1 MRALNSVLVGA
12 FLTLLLCLP
21 SPGLGESYFG
31 DSFCSL
37 QAVQDVSTFHLSL
50 QIKTSRRSGL
60 LLLAAGTE
68 DYLFLELQNGKVQAR
83 MNLGA
88 GEVTLSSSQGV
99 QLNNLLE
106 HKILLTLHDG
116 KLTMTIDELFPTYVP
131 LNDDGEPLNID
142 LGIWLGGTGDLDAP
156 YLSNAIPPFRGCMT
170 QVKFESHQFDI
181 LSKAFKECH
190 DTKESCSSEF
200 EAGDGEATSFSTPD
214 SFVSFPTWSGASGAP
229 RVLEVL
235 MKTTIEDALLVFHP
249 GRESDFIA
257 IGVVKG
263 YLKGV
268 LDLGSG
274 MEVLENNEVKLDDD
288 QWHRVKVQV
297 SEDSFVINVD
307 SQFSSLTF
315 NSSEKLD
322 LVGNLYLG
330 GIQKKMKD
338 VFRESGSLNRAE
350 EEELIIESFI
360 GCLSEIKIN
369 QKDRSLQDALVTK
382 DVHVKC
388 EGEDY
393 DYSTYYDTD
402 TTTTSPPVRN
412 PYGDMDINEQHCYP
426 TDDTPEIFKNV
437 TKLLDVTPLLVPEG
451 GEVLL
456 DINNLSP
463 TFDLSA
469 AGMRQS
475 EIIFTLQNDPWYG
488 LVDMNINTRRTQ
500 KFTLLD
506 VVNEKIKYMHD
517 GNERHAD
524 QIELHVVVHT
534 EGYLPE
540 CLKSPQKYVLPVEIL
555 PVNDIPQLGGGEITI
570 TENGRTRLSPS
581 LIKIMDSDNRCDE
594 LVVTVTSEPS
604 TEVGYLENSQQPGIS
619 ISEFTCRELKDGNI
633 YFVHRAGNA
642 AGITLEVSD
651 GQSVSHSATFKL
663 SVAQPHM
670 TIVTNTGLF
679 LFQGSNAS
687 IGVQNLA
694 VLAHPR
700 YGDIIYNITQPL
712 LFGELQVMT
721 SDGMYKQVTT
731 FHQSDLEQ
739 NHLRYVSTDSSDQE
753 DILVEQIQFD
763 VHLGH
768 FSLSNNTFLVKIIPA
783 QVKVSNLVPLEMQAG
798 EEQTIK
804 LTELKAE
811 IKGKNPDPQT
821 VKYILIKPPTLG
833 SLQLLDRELAEGDVF
848 TQKDILDSIVSYRVR
863 VQRAVNSIDQFQFR
877 VLADDQYSP
886 LYTFPINILANADAP
901 VLTNERLV
909 VLQGGELTLN
919 KNYLWIQS
927 PGITDF
933 MFQVTQEP
941 KYGRL
946 IRDSP
951 PGLPRFEGA
960 IRVFSSE
967 DLQLGR
973 LIYKHDGSKTSND
986 EFHFSAFNQ
995 GAKILDSQATVSGV
1009 FRISIQS
1016 KNEHAPVR
1024 VVDRVFNVVRHG
1036 QRLLTTDVIQF
1047 KDDDSDFNDTQIVY
1061 AREGILSGN
1070 IISTSNPSQA
1080 LFRFTQADLRDKN
1093 VLFIHHGADRE
1104 RFSLQVSDGFHK
1116 TTALLQIQ
1124 AGEPYLRI
1132 VNNTIIVIDHG
1143 STKTLNTTLLS
1154 ADSNMDI
1161 RDDSE
1166 IIFQVTSPPSDG
1178 RIIVSGIEASVFTQE
1193 DLKKGVV
1200 SYEHNYESLRSKD
1213 SFSFTVQARGHSE
1226 EGTFRIKIFK
1236 QGYLSEPEVKTNEV
1250 IISYEGEH
1258 TIINEDNLKVDQAD
1272 ILPTEMVFTIKEP
1285 PRLGHVV
1292 KLTNSSD
1299 STASPVPDYIHS
1311 FTQEDIDQGHIL
1323 YVSASIQGNDAFTVD
1338 VSNGFTTVEDLHI
1351 SVKIV
1356 PRLIPI
1362 QTFNFT
1368 VKEGLSR
1375 AINTEIVNI
1384 SHPFY
1389 RSANIDFVVEEP
1401 PQHGEIRTQDGDE
1414 LTYFT
1419 WEEMELGHIYYMHD
1433 STESTEDSFTLSA
1446 TAYEIERRSLPV
1458 TISVTVIPVNDEPP
1472 KLTRNT
1478 GLEVLAGEEADITTS
1493 MLNTDDADTTAEELV
1508 YHVEVPTNGM
1518 VALKEAPEYSIL
1530 NFTQAHINK
1539 GEVIFIHEGEDSGG
1553 FSFTVTDGEHTSP
1566 LYRFVVTARPL
1577 TITMVTQEEL
1587 MVFPGTRQPI
1597 TGANLGAV
1605 TSEDGNEISYSL
1617 IRPPRLGRL
1626 ILANGRSQYEE
1637 ITRFSQS
1644 QLESGAVYYE
1654 HQIPEEPFWVARD
1667 SIELTL
1673 SSQPAP
1679 EVRHILPI
1687 TISYYAAHSNTSSQ
1701 LWKNKG
1707 LEIVQGQRKAIDE
1720 SILDASNLLASLHED
1735 EHDDVDVV
1743 FEIRRFPDHGRITLD
1758 GQDLPRNAPSFM
1770 QEDINQGNLEY
1781 LHDDS
1786 GASFDSFSFRARLK
1800 SESRGVAS
1808 PAEFVVLEEIFNI
1821 SIKRRGSDPPELVTI
1836 DMLLE
1841 VLQGSMTI
1849 ITQLHLNTQDED
1861 SPPDEVHFKVTKA
1874 PSNGRLVDSLTM
1886 DPISEFTQEM
1896 VNRGQVGFFSDGS
1909 LANGFVEFIV
1919 SDGEHQTKPHTLH
1932 IGILARTLV
1941 LDKAPEIK
1949 VKQGDDETLVTEE
1962 MLRATTGGPVEEDI
1976 LYKITSVPKYAAVMV
1991 DRQPTSAFT
2000 QTQIKEGR
2008 VSVRFIKS
2016 TSPRDS
2022 VAFVARS
2029 GAANVSSVLN
2039 ITVQPLANIARDPLL
2054 PQGAL
2059 VQLDRKLLDAT
2070 PLANKTRTSP
2080 TFTVIQQPREA
2091 RFVRSGGPEA
2101 GQPVDTFSQKDLD
2114 EGRIAMEIANSSSR
2128 SQGSVTQ
2135 DEARFLLKAYG
2146 VPPAECVLSFKTGP
2160 YNASGV
2166 YPATLLRIPSEASSK
2181 DSNDLPSVAGSPR
2194 STPASPHWRGDMD
2207 WPHRDAPTTTSSGSR
2222 SHEKPHVSRR
2232 SNFWS
2237 ILIPIL
2243 VILLLLLLAAIL
2255 AYYLIRK
2262 NKTGKHNVQTAASKP
2277 KNGEV
2282 AGTETFRKT
2291 DPANNIPMSNM
2302 DSKDADPELL
2312 QHCRT
2317 TNPAL
2322 KKNQYWV

>member
-1 MRALNSVLVGA
+1 MKALHSILIGA
-12 FLTLLLCLP
+12 FLTLLCLP
-21 SPGLGESYFG
+21 SPGHGVSYFG
-31 DSFCSL
+31 DSSCSL
-37 QAVQDVSTFHLSL
+37 QVFQDVSTFHLSL

-60 LLLAAGTE
+60 LLLAAGME
-68 DYLFLELQNGKVQAR
+68 DYLFLELQNGKIQAR

-88 GEVTLSSSQGV
+88 GEVTLSSTQGV
-99 QLNNLLE
+99 QLNNLLD
-106 HKILLTLHDG
+106 HKVSLTLQDG
-116 KLTMTIDELFPTYVP
+116 KLVMTIDELFSTYVP
-131 LNDDGEPLNID
+131 VDNDGEQLNID
-142 LGIWLGGTGDLDAP
+142 LGIWLGGTGDLEAP

-170 QVKFESHQFDI
+170 EVKFESHQFDI
-181 LSKAFKECH
+181 LSTAFQQCQ

-229 RVLEVL
+229 RVLEFL
-235 MKTTIEDALLVFHP
+235 MKTTIEDALLIFHP

-257 IGVVKG
+257 IGIMKG
-263 YLKGV
+263 HLKGV
-268 LDLGSG
+268 LDYGSG
-274 MEVLENNEVKLDDD
+274 MEVLDNTQVQLDDD

-297 SEDSFVINVD
+297 SQDSFEINVD
-307 SQFSSLTF
+307 SQSASLPLDSSQ
-315 NSSEKLD
+315 KLD

-330 GIQKKMKD
+330 GIQDKMKD

-350 EEELIIESFI
+350 EVITAESFI
-360 GCLSEIKIN
+360 GCLGEIKVN

-393 DYSTYYDTD
+393 DYSSYYDSEA
-402 TTTTSPPVRN
+402 TTTSPPVRIR
-412 PYGDMDINEQHCYP
+412 YVDMDFDEQHCYP
-426 TDDTPEIFKNV
+426 TDDMPEIFRNV

-451 GEVLL
+451 GEVSL
-456 DINNLSP
+456 DVDNLSP

-475 EIIFTLQNDPWYG
+475 QIIFTLKNDPWYG
-488 LVDMNINTRRTQ
+488 LVDMNISTKRIQ

-506 VVNEKIKYMHD
+506 VVNKKIKYMHD
-517 GNERHAD
+517 GNERYAD
-524 QIELHVVVHT
+524 QIQLEVAAHSND
-534 EGYLPE
+534 YLPE
-540 CLKSPQKYVLPVEIL
+540 CLKTPRDYILPVEII

-581 LIKIMDSDNRCDE
+581 LIKIMDSDTRCDDII
-594 LVVTVTSEPS
+594 VTVTSEPS
-604 TEVGYLENSQQPGIS
+604 MDVGYLEKGQQPGRS
-619 ISEFTCRELKDGNI
+619 ITEFTCRELKEGNI
-633 YFVHRAGNA
+633 YFVHRGGSA
-642 AGITLEVSD
+642 AEITLEVSD
-651 GQSVSHSATFKL
+651 GQSVSHSTTFKF
-663 SVAQPHM
+663 SVIQPHM
-670 TIVTNTGLF
+670 TLVTNTGL
-679 LFQGSNAS
+679 LLTQGSNAS
-687 IGVQNLA
+687 ISIENLA
-694 VLAHPR
+694 ALAHPR
-700 YGDIIYNITQPL
+700 NGDIIYNITQPL
-712 LFGELQVMT
+712 IFGELQIMT

-731 FHQSDLEQ
+731 FHQSDLDQ
-739 NHLRYVSTDSSDQE
+739 NRLRYFSTDASNQE
-753 DILVEQIQFD
+753 DFVVERIQFD
-763 VHLGH
+763 TYLGQ
-768 FSLSNNTFLVKIIPA
+768 FSLRNNTFLVKIMPSP
-783 QVKVSNLVPLEMQAG
+783 VKLSTLSPLEMQAG
-798 EEQTIK
+798 EEITIRH
-804 LTELKAE
+804 TELQAE
-811 IKGKNPDPQT
+811 VKGENPDPQT
-821 VKYILIKPPTLG
+821 LKYILVKPPTLG
-833 SLQLLDRELAEGDVF
+833 SLQLLDKELAEGDIF
-848 TQKDILDSIVSYRVR
+848 TQKDILDSSISYRVR
-863 VQRAVNSIDQFQFR
+863 VQRAVDSIDLFQFR
-877 VLADDQYSP
+877 VFSEDRYSP
-886 LYTFPINILANADAP
+886 LYTYPINILANSDDP
-901 VLTNERLV
+901 VLTNERLF
-909 VLQGGELTLN
+909 VLQGGEHTLS
-919 KNYLWIQS
+919 KDFLWVQS
-927 PGITDF
+927 PSSTDF
-933 MFQVTQEP
+933 VYQITEVP
-941 KYGRL
+941 KYGRI

-951 PGLPRFEGA
+951 PGQPRFEGA
-960 IRVFSSE
+960 IRVFSNE

-973 LIYKHDGSKTSND
+973 LIYKHDGSKTSSD
-986 EFHFSAFNQ
+986 EFHFSVTDQ
-995 GAKILDSQATVSGV
+995 GAENSQEPVIGV

-1024 VVDRVFNVVRHG
+1024 VVDKVFNVVRHG
-1036 QRLLTTDVIQF
+1036 QRLITTDVIQF
-1047 KDDDSDFNDTQIVY
+1047 KDDDSGFNDTQIVY

-1070 IISTSNPSQA
+1070 IVSTSNPSLS

-1093 VLFIHHGADRE
+1093 ILFIHHGADRE

-1124 AGEPYLRI
+1124 ASEPYLR
-1132 VNNTIIVIDHG
+1132 VGNNTIIVIDHG
-1143 STKTLNTTLLS
+1143 GTKTLNTTLLS

-1166 IIFQVTSPPSDG
+1166 IKFQVTSPPSDG
-1178 RIIVSGIEASVFTQE
+1178 RIIVSGIEASAFTQE

-1213 SFSFTVQARGHSE
+1213 SFTFTVQARGHSE

-1236 QGYLSEPEVKTNEV
+1236 QGYLSEPGVLTNEV

-1258 TIINEDNLKVDQAD
+1258 TIINRDNLKVEQAD

-1299 STASPVPDYIHS
+1299 STASPVLDYIHS
-1311 FTQEDIDQGHIL
+1311 FTQEDIDQGRIL
-1323 YVSASIQGNDAFTVD
+1323 YVSASVQGNDVFTVD

-1351 SVKIV
+1351 SVNIV
-1356 PRLIPI
+1356 PRIIPI
-1362 QTFNFT
+1362 QAFNFT

-1375 AINTEIVNI
+1375 QINQEIVNI

-1389 RSANIDFVVEEP
+1389 SSANIDFVVEEA
-1401 PQHGEIRTQDGDE
+1401 PQHGDLRYLDGDE

-1419 WEEMELGHIYYMHD
+1419 WDEMKLGQIYYMHD

-1446 TAYEIERRSLPV
+1446 SIYEIERRSLPV

-1478 GLEVLAGEEADITTS
+1478 GLEVLAGEEADITPS
-1493 MLNTDDADTTAEELV
+1493 MLSAEDADTPAEELV
-1508 YHVEVPTNGM
+1508 YNVEVPTNGI
-1518 VALKEAPEYSIL
+1518 VALKEAPEESIL
-1530 NFTQAHINK
+1530 NFTQAHIDR
-1539 GEVIFIHEGEDSGG
+1539 GEVIFIHEGEESGG

-1566 LYRFVVTARPL
+1566 LFRFVITARPL

-1597 TGANLGAV
+1597 TSANLGAV
-1605 TSEDGNEISYSL
+1605 TNEDGNEISYSL

-1626 ILANGRSQYEE
+1626 ILAHDKNQYEE
-1637 ITRFSQS
+1637 INSFSQT
-1644 QLESGAVYYE
+1644 QLESGMVFYE
-1654 HQIPEEPFWVARD
+1654 HQIPEKPFWVVRD
-1667 SIELTL
+1667 SIELIL

-1679 EVRHILPI
+1679 DVRHILPI
-1687 TISYYAAHSNTSSQ
+1687 TVSYYAAHSNISSQ

-1707 LEIVQGQRKAIDE
+1707 LEIVQGQRKAVDD
-1720 SILDASNLLASLHED
+1720 SILDASNLLASLPES
-1735 EHDDVDVV
+1735 ERGEVDVV
-1743 FEIRRFPDHGRITLD
+1743 FEMKRFPDHGRITLR
-1758 GQDLPRNAPSFM
+1758 GQDLPRDAPFFL
-1770 QEDINQGNLEY
+1770 QEDVTQGEVEY

-1786 GASFDSFSFRARLK
+1786 GASSDSFSFRARLK
-1800 SESRGVAS
+1800 PQGDGVAS
-1808 PAEFVVLEEIFNI
+1808 PAESVVLEENFNI

-1841 VLQGSMTI
+1841 VLQGSQI
-1849 ITQLHLNTQDED
+1849 ILTQRHLNTQDED

-1874 PSNGRLVDSLTM
+1874 PRNGHLFDSLTM
-1886 DPISEFTQEM
+1886 GPISEFTQDM
-1896 VNRGQVGFFSDGS
+1896 VNRGQVGFKSDGS
-1909 LANGFVEFIV
+1909 LANGFVEFIL
-1919 SDGEHQTKPHTLH
+1919 SDGEHQTEPYALH
-1932 IGILARTLV
+1932 IGILARTLF
-1941 LDKAPEIK
+1941 LDKATEIK

-1962 MLRATTGGPVEEDI
+1962 MLRATTGGPVEEDV
-1976 LYKITSVPKYAAVMV
+1976 LYKITSTPKYAAVMV
-1991 DRQPTSAFT
+1991 DRQATSAFT
-2000 QTQIKEGR
+2000 QKQIKEGR
-2008 VSVRFIKS
+2008 VSVRFVKS

-2029 GAANVSSVLN
+2029 RAANVSSVLN
-2039 ITVQPLANIARDPLL
+2039 ITVQPLANIAQDPLL
-2054 PQGAL
+2054 PQGTL
-2059 VQLDRKLLDAT
+2059 VQLDRQLLDAT

-2080 TFTVIQQPREA
+2080 TFTVTKQPQGA
-2091 RFVRSGGPEA
+2091 RFVRSRGSGA
-2101 GQPVDTFSQKDLD
+2101 GQPVDTFSQQDLD
-2114 EGRIAMEIANSSSR
+2114 EGRVAMEILNSSSR
-2128 SQGSVTQ
+2128 SRGGVTQ
-2135 DEARFLLKAYG
+2135 DEARFLLKAHG

-2166 YPATLLRIPSEASSK
+2166 YPATLLRLPSEAPSK
-2181 DSNDLPSVAGSPR
+2181 DGNDLPGVGGFPR
-2194 STPASPHWRGDMD
+2194 ATPAGPGWGSKMD
-2207 WPHRDAPTTTSSGSR
+2207 WPHGDAPTTASSDTGSHR
-2222 SHEKPHVSRR
+2222 KPAVSRR

-2243 VILLLLLLAAIL
+2243 VILLLLLLAGVL

-2262 NKTGKHNVQTAASKP
+2262 NKTGKHEVQTAASKP

-2282 AGTETFRKT
+2282 ASAETFRKT